1 MKTTSIR
8 ILACAMLAASPI
20 AGGAWAEELD
30 TGLVIRGIG
39 NTRTCSADTVV
50 PYDNQVD
57 GRAHNLSVNCT
68 NATEKIDNYAL
79 YVAGMVHTK
88 FCVARIT
95 KIKQKAGKV
104 RTDPVV
110 GNANHCLLNN
120 IKTKDLVGLM
130 TPKP

>member
-1 MKTTSIR
+1 MKSTAIR
-8 ILACAMLAASPI
+8 ILACAMLATSPV
-20 AGGAWAEELD
+20 AGAAWAGELA
-30 TGLVIRGIG
+30 TGIAIRGIG
-39 NTRTCSADTVV
+39 TTKTCSADTVV
-50 PYDNQVD
+50 PVADRVD
-57 GRAHNLSVNCT
+57 GRADNLSVNCT

-120 IKTKDLVGLM
+120 IKAKDLVGLM

>member
-1 MKTTSIR
+1 M
-8 ILACAMLAASPI
+8 
-20 AGGAWAEELD
+20 
-30 TGLVIRGIG
+30 
-39 NTRTCSADTVV
+39 V

-68 NATEKIDNYAL
+68 NATEKIDNYAT
-79 YVAGMVHTK
+79 YIAGMVHTK

-104 RTDPVV
+104 RTDPLV
-110 GNANHCLLNN
+110 GNGYHCLLNN
-120 IKTKDLVGLM
+120 IKAKDLANLM